1 MKDSSVV
8 DFVVGNSWNGG
19 IHSGAVEN
27 IVYIPV
33 LLKKSI
39 VNVYEKRSQD
49 LIPVI
54 ELNVH

>member
-8 DFVVGNSWNGG
+8 HFFVGNSWNGG
-19 IHSGAVEN
+19 IHSGAVES